1 MNINIYEKLLGYYIL
16 NIPNLKVQ
24 ENCNENKLALML
36 AWQLYYFEKLII
48 LAWKWS
54 SFYTAFPFLKPFD
67 IYILFLQIAYTI
79 ASFKEVQ

>member
-36 AWQLYYFEKLII
+36 ALQLFYFEKLKI
-48 LAWKWS
+48 LA
-54 SFYTAFPFLKPFD
+54 
-67 IYILFLQIAYTI
+67 
-79 ASFKEVQ
+79 